1 MHGVS
6 KVSSASS
13 MELKITEEEDEERGP
28 QQQHL
33 PPPFKDKVLG
43 TSKLQDENKENSLPV
58 AVPPTEANRRPE
70 LLRMQSQMAL
80 PVVDKSK

>member
-13 MELKITEEEDEERGP
+13 MELKITEEEEE
-28 QQQHL
+28 QQHL